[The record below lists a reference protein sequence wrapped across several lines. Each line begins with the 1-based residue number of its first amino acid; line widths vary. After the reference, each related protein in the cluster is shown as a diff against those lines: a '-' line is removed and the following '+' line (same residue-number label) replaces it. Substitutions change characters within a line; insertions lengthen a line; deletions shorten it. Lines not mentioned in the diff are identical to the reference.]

1 MKKVITYTEEQVTQ
15 LKMLL
20 NAVTVIGIQNAKQV
34 AAIAQVLDSGIPG
47 EINEPKI
54 EEKIKGIYAHVDW
67 ENLLERKTKISN
79 ESEKKEGE
87 G

>member
-20 NAVTVIGIQNAKQV
+20 NAVTVSGIQNARQITV
-34 AAIAQVLDSGIPG
+34 IAQVLDSGIPG

-67 ENLLERKTKISN
+67 ESLLEQKTRISN
-79 ESEKKEGE
+79 EPEKKEGE